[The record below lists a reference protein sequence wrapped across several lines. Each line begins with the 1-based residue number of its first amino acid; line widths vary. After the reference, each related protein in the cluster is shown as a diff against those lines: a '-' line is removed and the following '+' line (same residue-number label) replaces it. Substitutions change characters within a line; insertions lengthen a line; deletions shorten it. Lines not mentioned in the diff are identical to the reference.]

1 MKNNSFLSSEE
12 IVKSFLSYLDDSIYS
27 YAYLLDGS
35 WGSGKTFFVKEILIP
50 SIVKHEKE
58 KKNQDSEYKEKRI
71 LYVSLYG
78 IKETE
83 EISRLLYLELR
94 KVMADKMT
102 TGRFLK
108 KHTPQIPT
116 WLGTTSKIV
125 SDVIKDSKG
134 IDIENI
140 INKISTGFSLKN
152 CIFIF
157 DDLERTSCN
166 VNDILGYINNFI
178 EHDQVKVLLIANE
191 AEINTASRL
200 DVDPEEL
207 LVCLQ
212 DNLDFGFLESE
223 ENSGYNGSQSTTRSE
238 KQKISLQKLMK
249 RVEVV
254 FARNQAYKQIKEK
267 VVGETVKYQPE
278 YLKMITNL
286 IERNLN
292 NDEKLREILLNK
304 ANKIEEIAEY
314 YEHFNLRTFLFF
326 LSKVVTLYD
335 CLQQHVETFEKMI
348 DYIFLIS
355 VKYKTGKEIEQWE
368 EPKLFEL
375 RSLYGWFDFR
385 NQGGLITLDSIPPV
399 MIYRIPASYKAGI
412 RDELDKEEKINVCSI
427 YPDMPSGGAYLRAK
441 YRTVRYEVSEKDY
454 TVYDI
459 SQKTH
464 CRRDTDL
471 RIIVKEDLPIKW
483 AKQIVRHVCEGYKSS
498 SDVIWIYVG
507 VSKEDML
514 LYNWRIT
521 GRWINPLWKNTG
533 IDPLKERDG
542 EFSWENQSG
551 TSIISEYNEENVYKP
566 DDELY
571 VYYHQIFEDSMPY
584 IREMFSLYANDE
596 KEKLYTWISENKEQI
611 QEFYNKTTNG
621 CCSRIREWNEFIK
634 HYSLLYIELNNIC
647 LVIENRNW
655 NPQAKWH
662 LVGRKI
668 HSIQKEK
675 DVIEKGEVKWR
686 KTLDVTDEELKKYKP
701 CYENHQVR
709 SFTQTIPVSED
720 AIEVRMEIKYE
731 KNTEGKIIVS
741 GKTNLFDGAQLL
753 ISITPDGKFYGP
765 SCKVNCLNG
774 TFTSVPLGNG
784 TNLSGKCRLS
794 ITMPVS
800 SVQPIEFVKKAGMQ
814 YENLKG
820 DFIVRDGISPSGKYE
835 QEVIL

>member
-1 MKNNSFLSSEE
+1 MKNNSFLSSGE
-12 IVKSFLSYLDDSIYS
+12 IIKSFLSYLDDSIYS

-58 KKNQDSEYKEKRI
+58 KKDQDSEYKEKRI

-134 IDIENI
+134 
-140 INKISTGFSLKN
+140 
-152 CIFIF
+152 
-157 DDLERTSCN
+157 
-166 VNDILGYINNFI
+166 
-178 EHDQVKVLLIANE
+178 
-191 AEINTASRL
+191 
-200 DVDPEEL
+200 
-207 LVCLQ
+207 
-212 DNLDFGFLESE
+212 
-223 ENSGYNGSQSTTRSE
+223 
-238 KQKISLQKLMK
+238 
-249 RVEVV
+249 
-254 FARNQAYKQIKEK
+254 
-267 VVGETVKYQPE
+267 
-278 YLKMITNL
+278 
-286 IERNLN
+286 
-292 NDEKLREILLNK
+292 
-304 ANKIEEIAEY
+304 
-314 YEHFNLRTFLFF
+314 
-326 LSKVVTLYD
+326 
-335 CLQQHVETFEKMI
+335 
-348 DYIFLIS
+348 
-355 VKYKTGKEIEQWE
+355 
-368 EPKLFEL
+368 
-375 RSLYGWFDFR
+375 
-385 NQGGLITLDSIPPV
+385 
-399 MIYRIPASYKAGI
+399 
-412 RDELDKEEKINVCSI
+412 
-427 YPDMPSGGAYLRAK
+427 K
-441 YRTVRYEVSEKDY
+441 YRTVRYDVSEKDY

-551 TSIISEYNEENVYKP
+551 TSIISEYNEKNVYKP

-647 LVIENRNW
+647 LEIENRNW

-686 KTLDVTDEELKKYKP
+686 KTPDVTDEELKKYKP
-701 CYENHQVR
+701 CYENHR
-709 SFTQTIPVSED
+709 IRAFTQTIPVSED

-800 SVQPIEFVKKAGMQ
+800 SVQPIEFVKKSGMQ

-835 QEVIL
+835 QEVVL

>member
-1 MKNNSFLSSEE
+1 MSILDIKIEGERYMHANDEIISLADFRKKLKRFQECYDEIYFRGEVEEFPNREPSILRDEGYLENEGCMYQEMMQMYGEQMKNAYRYIGKLALLQHNNVPTRLLDITVDPFVALYFACEQNGIANDKDGYVFMYIRNGKSCNSPDVYILSLHACFPE
-12 IVKSFLSYLDDSIYS
+12 LSY
-27 YAYLLDGS
+27 
-35 WGSGKTFFVKEILIP
+35 K
-50 SIVKHEKE
+50 
-58 KKNQDSEYKEKRI
+58 
-71 LYVSLYG
+71 
-78 IKETE
+78 
-83 EISRLLYLELR
+83 
-94 KVMADKMT
+94 
-102 TGRFLK
+102 
-108 KHTPQIPT
+108 
-116 WLGTTSKIV
+116 
-125 SDVIKDSKG
+125 
-134 IDIENI
+134 
-140 INKISTGFSLKN
+140 
-152 CIFIF
+152 
-157 DDLERTSCN
+157 
-166 VNDILGYINNFI
+166 
-178 EHDQVKVLLIANE
+178 
-191 AEINTASRL
+191 
-200 DVDPEEL
+200 
-207 LVCLQ
+207 
-212 DNLDFGFLESE
+212 
-223 ENSGYNGSQSTTRSE
+223 
-238 KQKISLQKLMK
+238 
-249 RVEVV
+249 
-254 FARNQAYKQIKEK
+254 
-267 VVGETVKYQPE
+267 
-278 YLKMITNL
+278 
-286 IERNLN
+286 
-292 NDEKLREILLNK
+292 
-304 ANKIEEIAEY
+304 EIAEKVWQELKVSY
-314 YEHFNLRTFLFF
+314 TEEKIQQVIHTPLFVKRSKDLSVGNSRIQAQKGCFFICADYE
-326 LSKVVTLYD
+326 K
-335 CLQQHVETFEKMI
+335 
-348 DYIFLIS
+348 
-355 VKYKTGKEIEQWE
+355 
-368 EPKLFEL
+368 
-375 RSLYGWFDFR
+375 
-385 NQGGLITLDSIPPV
+385 GGLITLDSIPPV

-427 YPDMPSGGAYLRAK
+427 YPEMPSGGAYLRAK

-731 KNTEGKIIVS
+731 KNTERKIIVS

>member
-1 MKNNSFLSSEE
+1 M
-12 IVKSFLSYLDDSIYS
+12 
-27 YAYLLDGS
+27 
-35 WGSGKTFFVKEILIP
+35 
-50 SIVKHEKE
+50 
-58 KKNQDSEYKEKRI
+58 
-71 LYVSLYG
+71 
-78 IKETE
+78 
-83 EISRLLYLELR
+83 
-94 KVMADKMT
+94 
-102 TGRFLK
+102 
-108 KHTPQIPT
+108 
-116 WLGTTSKIV
+116 
-125 SDVIKDSKG
+125 
-134 IDIENI
+134 
-140 INKISTGFSLKN
+140 
-152 CIFIF
+152 
-157 DDLERTSCN
+157 
-166 VNDILGYINNFI
+166 
-178 EHDQVKVLLIANE
+178 
-191 AEINTASRL
+191 
-200 DVDPEEL
+200 
-207 LVCLQ
+207 
-212 DNLDFGFLESE
+212 
-223 ENSGYNGSQSTTRSE
+223 
-238 KQKISLQKLMK
+238 
-249 RVEVV
+249 
-254 FARNQAYKQIKEK
+254 
-267 VVGETVKYQPE
+267 
-278 YLKMITNL
+278 
-286 IERNLN
+286 
-292 NDEKLREILLNK
+292 
-304 ANKIEEIAEY
+304 
-314 YEHFNLRTFLFF
+314 
-326 LSKVVTLYD
+326 
-335 CLQQHVETFEKMI
+335 
-348 DYIFLIS
+348 
-355 VKYKTGKEIEQWE
+355 
-368 EPKLFEL
+368 
-375 RSLYGWFDFR
+375 
-385 NQGGLITLDSIPPV
+385 
-399 MIYRIPASYKAGI
+399 
-412 RDELDKEEKINVCSI
+412 
-427 YPDMPSGGAYLRAK
+427 
-441 YRTVRYEVSEKDY
+441 SEKDY

-483 AKQIVRHVCEGYKSS
+483 VKQIVRHVCEGYKSS

-514 LYNWRIT
+514 SYNWRIT

-668 HSIQKEK
+668 HFIQKEK

>member
-375 RSLYGWFDFR
+375 
-385 NQGGLITLDSIPPV
+385 
-399 MIYRIPASYKAGI
+399 
-412 RDELDKEEKINVCSI
+412 
-427 YPDMPSGGAYLRAK
+427 
-441 YRTVRYEVSEKDY
+441 
-454 TVYDI
+454 
-459 SQKTH
+459 
-464 CRRDTDL
+464 
-471 RIIVKEDLPIKW
+471 
-483 AKQIVRHVCEGYKSS
+483 
-498 SDVIWIYVG
+498 
-507 VSKEDML
+507 
-514 LYNWRIT
+514 
-521 GRWINPLWKNTG
+521 
-533 IDPLKERDG
+533 
-542 EFSWENQSG
+542 
-551 TSIISEYNEENVYKP
+551 
-566 DDELY
+566 
-571 VYYHQIFEDSMPY
+571 
-584 IREMFSLYANDE
+584 
-596 KEKLYTWISENKEQI
+596 
-611 QEFYNKTTNG
+611 
-621 CCSRIREWNEFIK
+621 
-634 HYSLLYIELNNIC
+634 NNIC